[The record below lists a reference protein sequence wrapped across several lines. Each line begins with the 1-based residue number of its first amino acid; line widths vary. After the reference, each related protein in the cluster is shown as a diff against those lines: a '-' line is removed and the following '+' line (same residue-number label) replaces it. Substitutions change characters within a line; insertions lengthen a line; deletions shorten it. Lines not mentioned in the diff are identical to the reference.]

1 MVYRDRPSANLRKVG
16 GAVAEPGERRKEES
30 GKFAGFRVIGRSS
43 AGVANEHLQR
53 ARHDDHLMQIC
64 ITGIWTAL
72 SPEWVRKVAHP
83 RHTGK
88 SIGAIL
94 RPLIPRF
101 TSLASRVYGSWRAPK
116 RR

>member
-53 ARHDDHLMQIC
+53 ARTDLLQIC
-64 ITGIWTAL
+64 ITVSGRRCRRSGCAKL
-72 SPEWVRKVAHP
+72 R
-83 RHTGK
+83 
-88 SIGAIL
+88 IL
-94 RPLIPRF
+94 GTPVNQLAQFSGHGFRDLRRLIPEF
-101 TSLASRVYGSWRAPK
+101 TGFG
-116 RR
+116 